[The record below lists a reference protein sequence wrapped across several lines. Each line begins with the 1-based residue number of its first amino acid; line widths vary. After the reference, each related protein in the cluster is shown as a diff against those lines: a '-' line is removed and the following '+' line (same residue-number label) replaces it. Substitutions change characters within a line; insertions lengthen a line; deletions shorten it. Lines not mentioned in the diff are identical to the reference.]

1 MIYGAPTDFTI
12 DNTNGDLLT
21 DPIWVNLTGG
31 GMGHSKTWRLDFD
44 SDEASIAF
52 SGPFYF
58 MGLYDSWETVTNG
71 YDYKDETKS
80 WLWPADWGSVSSWMG
95 LDPTEFGTLTFDLID
110 GAHIAVNGK
119 AAGAYTVD
127 TDNHKMNLP
136 ETAKWYGGNAA
147 DWAQDWYDIKLLSLT
162 EYTMQISIVRASD
175 PCTITF
181 NYVADGWDGVYP
193 DDGSVSNAA
202 VVDPYDGSDNDAL
215 TTTTTTEKKWK
226 LVEDAPYDWYWWNGA
241 TAAWESNGFSD
252 AKNYSKT
259 WCPALD
265 EDQIS
270 DFSLTLTKKD
280 ETSGTFVASTVA
292 GEEAGTYT
300 ISGSTLKFSTAV
312 TWIQAGS
319 VIDMTTDELTIVKF
333 DQDANELWLGTPT
346 KYSTTGKV
354 SEYLCIKVAEVKST
368 GTTEVQNGTRLVVD
382 NSKILYGNLEGN
394 GNLRIE
400 IFNAYGSGT
409 KDDSPIDITKVKYKE
424 SIKVTFTVSGIGT
437 LNEPVTAFLMNSLGG
452 VWSSGADNGIDTTI
466 TGDGTYTVGT
476 TGAGSGADAGSFVFN
491 VDMQGAANQT
501 ETDLTPGDASRCPN
515 ISVKIDSIWLDHT
528 DE

>member
-1 MIYGAPTDFTI
+1 
-12 DNTNGDLLT
+12 
-21 DPIWVNLTGG
+21 
-31 GMGHSKTWRLDFD
+31 
-44 SDEASIAF
+44 
-52 SGPFYF
+52 
-58 MGLYDSWETVTNG
+58 
-71 YDYKDETKS
+71 
-80 WLWPADWGSVSSWMG
+80 
-95 LDPTEFGTLTFDLID
+95 
-110 GAHIAVNGK
+110 
-119 AAGAYTVD
+119 
-127 TDNHKMNLP
+127 
-136 ETAKWYGGNAA
+136 
-147 DWAQDWYDIKLLSLT
+147 
-162 EYTMQISIVRASD
+162 MQISIVRASD

-193 DDGSVSNAA
+193 EDGSVSNAA

-491 VDMQGAANQT
+491 VDMQRAANQT